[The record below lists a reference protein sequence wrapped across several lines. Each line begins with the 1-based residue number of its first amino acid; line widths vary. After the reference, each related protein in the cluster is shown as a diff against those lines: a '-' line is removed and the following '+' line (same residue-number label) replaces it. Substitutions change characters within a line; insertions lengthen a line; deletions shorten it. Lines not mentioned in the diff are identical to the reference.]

1 MTARTLEE
9 IEAPAGF
16 APRITLEELEG
27 RTTYRTPGPWRVA
40 STSDYP
46 PGEKP
51 GINIDAGEH
60 GLGGF
65 VCEVCGP
72 NPDEQMR
79 ADAYF
84 IAHAPDL
91 LAIAQGQR
99 AEIARLKRF
108 EEIVIGSEKAL
119 AELVKNHKMPGP
131 VFENCDSG
139 FLKS

>member
-1 MTARTLEE
+1 MSPEE
-9 IEAPAGF
+9 KIEAALAGF

-27 RTTYRTPGPWRVA
+27 RTTHRTPGPWRVA
-40 STSDYP
+40 PTSDYP

-51 GINIDAGEH
+51 GINIDAGEC
-60 GLGGF
+60 GLDGF

-91 LAIAQGQR
+91 LAIAQEQR
-99 AEIARLKRF
+99 AEIARLRS
-108 EEIVIGSEKAL
+108 EIRGRQDD
-119 AELVKNHKMPGP
+119 HPFPG
-131 VFENCDSG
+131 
-139 FLKS
+139 

>member
-1 MTARTLEE
+1 MSPEE
-9 IEAPAGF
+9 KIEAKAEMAASAGF

-40 STSDYP
+40 PTSDYP

-51 GINIDAGEH
+51 GLNIDAGEC
-60 GLGGF
+60 GLDGF

-91 LAIAQGQR
+91 LAIAQEQR
-99 AEIARLKRF
+99 AEIARLR
-108 EEIVIGSEKAL
+108 EEVSAWRE
-119 AELVKNHKMPGP
+119 
-131 VFENCDSG
+131 DQR
-139 FLKS
+139 